1 MNKTMNAYDALVAI
15 KAAVEANHNRLRAEP
30 DFSGDAYDQWQDEED
45 ALTNLEDSLSKT
57 IAVFEESME
66 ARRSL
71 KRMVIKL

>member
-1 MNKTMNAYDALVAI
+1 MNAYDALVAI
-15 KAAVEANHNRLRAEP
+15 KAAVKANHTRLRAEP
-30 DFSGDAYDQWQDEED
+30 YFSGDAYNQWQDEEN

-71 KRMVIKL
+71 KQMVIKLQVPV